1 MTLKEVA
8 IPIGASIISFII
20 AAVLAG
26 WVSKQKPG
34 TQQMLDISNA
44 VREGAMAFLKREFK
58 IVIPIA
64 IGIAVIIGVAIG
76 YSNGIAFAVGAGL
89 SAIAG
94 LIALKITVKAAV
106 RAANASGKGLGHTF
120 ALAFRG
126 GATVG
131 LAVPAMAL
139 LAITILYHFFQTPI
153 TIAGVGIGASLIALF
168 IRVGGEFSQKLR
180 IWVQI

>member
-8 IPIGASIISFII
+8 VPVGASIISFVV
-20 AAVLAG
+20 AAALAG

-44 VREGAMAFLKREFK
+44 VRDGAMAFLKREFK

-76 YSNGIAFAVGAGL
+76 FSNGIAFAVGAGL

-106 RAANASGKGLGHTF
+106 RAANSSGKGLGHTF

-131 LAVPAMAL
+131 LVVPA
-139 LAITILYHFFQTPI
+139 
-153 TIAGVGIGASLIALF
+153 
-168 IRVGGEFSQKLR
+168 
-180 IWVQI
+180 